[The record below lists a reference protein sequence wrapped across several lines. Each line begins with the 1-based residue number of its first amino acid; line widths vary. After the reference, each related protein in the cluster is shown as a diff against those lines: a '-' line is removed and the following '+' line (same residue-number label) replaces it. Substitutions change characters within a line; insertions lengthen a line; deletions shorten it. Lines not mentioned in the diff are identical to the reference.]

1 MFDELIDEFILVPRL
16 REYLMKEPINVS
28 KVANIIYYARAPL
41 QRKRDALLKLENMD
55 IPKDRNSVRDFWK
68 NYRKSVEEAFS
79 LMDSKDAVFVVY
91 EYSLYEHD
99 IDSEEWMHGI
109 FSSYN
114 AALRFVSKDYD
125 SKKDE
130 EDLMH
135 WYVINL
141 WMKEDDESY
150 KDVCDYY
157 IIDNK
162 LCYAEFDFGSEFHE
176 SCVNGELNIPVHY
189 KPGDILMADNYP
201 FGPNEK
207 FVMLEIGDNQDCC
220 CLQALSRKQDG
231 TWSVGAVK
239 HGMMGD
245 TIYPR
250 ISALYT
256 ADTYIPNLS
265 DPEDAI
271 LAKVSELVAGDEKKG
286 SELWDRFNASDISS
300 DEKMWKIL

>member
-1 MFDELIDEFILVPRL
+1 MFDEFLDEFISVPRL
-16 REYLMKEPINVS
+16 REYLKKEPINVS
-28 KVANIIYYARAPL
+28 KVADIIYYAMTPL
-41 QRKRDALLKLENMD
+41 QRKRDALLKFENMN
-55 IPKDRNSVRDFWK
+55 IPKGRNSDWDFWK
-68 NYRKSVEEAFS
+68 NYRKSVDEAFS
-79 LMDSKDAVFVVY
+79 LMDSRDAVFVVY

-114 AALRFVSKDYD
+114 AALRFASKDYD

-157 IIDNK
+157 IIDNE
-162 LCYAEFDFGSEFHE
+162 LCYAEFDFRSEFHE

-189 KPGDILMADNYP
+189 KPGDILIFDNYP
-201 FGPNEK
+201 FGPKEK

-231 TWSVGAVK
+231 TWKVGAVK
-239 HGMMGD
+239 HGTMGD

-256 ADTYIPNLS
+256 ADTYIPVLS

-286 SELWDRFNASDISS
+286 FELWDRLIASDISS

>member
-1 MFDELIDEFILVPRL
+1 MFDEVIDEFIPVPRL
-16 REYLMKEPINVS
+16 REYLKEEPINVS
-28 KVANIIYYARAPL
+28 EVADIIYYARAPL
-41 QRKRDALLKLENMD
+41 QRKRDALLKLENMN
-55 IPKDRNSVRDFWK
+55 IPKDRNSAWDFWL
-68 NYRKSVEEAFS
+68 NYRKSVEEALS
-79 LMDSKDAVFVVY
+79 MMDSKDAVFVVY
-91 EYSLYEHD
+91 EYSLYEND

-109 FSSYN
+109 FSSYK
-114 AALRFVSKDYD
+114 AALRFASKDYD

-130 EDLMH
+130 TDFTH
-135 WYVINL
+135 WYVIRL
-141 WMKEDDESY
+141 WRKENDESY

-157 IIDNK
+157 IIDNE
-162 LCYAEFDFGSEFHE
+162 LCYAEFDCGNEFHE
-176 SCVNGELNIPVHY
+176 SGVNGELNIPVHY

-201 FGPNEK
+201 FGPKEK

-231 TWSVGAVK
+231 TWNMGAVK

-245 TIYPR
+245 AIYPR

-256 ADTYIPNLS
+256 ADTYIPDLS
-265 DPEDAI
+265 DSEDAI